1 MVTPPDPGYETRV
14 RDSFARQSIMPT
26 IGASLLYVRPGEVG
40 IELPVHA
47 GLGQQNGFVHA
58 GVVTTIADSACGY
71 SALSMALSGVDVLSV
86 EFKVNLLSPATGE
99 RLQAR
104 GRVVRAG
111 RTITVCAADVFGL
124 AGDEEKHI
132 ATMLATI
139 ISVPADV
146 DRT

>member
-1 MVTPPDPGYETRV
+1 MITPPDPGYEKRV
-14 RDSFARQSIMPT
+14 RDSFARQSIMST

-40 IELPVHA
+40 IELPVQA
-47 GLGQQNGFVHA
+47 GLGQQNGYVHA
-58 GVVTTIADSACGY
+58 GIVTTIADSACGY
-71 SALSMALSGVDVLSV
+71 AALSMAAPGVDVLSV
-86 EFKVNLLSPATGE
+86 EFKVNLLSPAAGE

-124 AGDEEKHI
+124 VGEEEKHV

-139 ISVPADV
+139 ISVPV
-146 DRT
+146 SS